1 MYIDV
6 GIDSTEIINLKSI
19 SFSSLPPP
27 SPMLSSSDP
36 WNTPLS
42 FPQNSSLL
50 VPVAQQNRKPR
61 HRHSPAQ
68 LAALNDLFDKSEHPP
83 LDQRTE
89 LAERLG
95 M

>member
-1 MYIDV
+1 M
-6 GIDSTEIINLKSI
+6 S
-19 SFSSLPPP
+19 P
-27 SPMLSSSDP
+27 S
-36 WNTPLS
+36 WNTPLT
-42 FPQNSSLL
+42 FPQSSSL
-50 VPVAQQNRKPR
+50 VPPPVSQQNRKPR

-95 M
+95 MQVHPSLFSFLHMLHAS

>member
-1 MYIDV
+1 MH
-6 GIDSTEIINLKSI
+6 
-19 SFSSLPPP
+19 P
-27 SPMLSSSDP
+27 SPDS

-42 FPQNSSLL
+42 FPQDPHSSSVL
-50 VPVAQQNRKPR
+50 PPATQQNRKPR

-68 LAALNDLFDKSEHPP
+68 LAALNDLFDKIEHPP